1 MNTIQSVPFHCTE
14 HTINNGAIC
23 NLHADCFTLALQIWL
38 LEYSTMDCIKTV
50 VTIIIQRQIPFHRC
64 LQNLMTSGIASL
76 AFPKSSALKTC
87 TMPESIIR
95 EGPQFHHRRHF
106 AFMHKRLCDKF
117 NHRWCYGLSIYDN
130 NQPSH
135 FSWLQHNYCAK
146 VFCCSKPTT
155 TAAVTAESS

>member
-1 MNTIQSVPFHCTE
+1 
-14 HTINNGAIC
+14 
-23 NLHADCFTLALQIWL
+23 
-38 LEYSTMDCIKTV
+38 MDCIKTV

-95 EGPQFHHRRHF
+95 DGPQFHHRRHF

-117 NHRWCYGLSIYDN
+117 NHRWCYGLSMITISHLISAGCSTTIVLKYSAVLN
-130 NQPSH
+130 LPPQPQS
-135 FSWLQHNYCAK
+135 QPKVAK
-146 VFCCSKPTT
+146 VIGAIITNR
-155 TAAVTAESS
+155 